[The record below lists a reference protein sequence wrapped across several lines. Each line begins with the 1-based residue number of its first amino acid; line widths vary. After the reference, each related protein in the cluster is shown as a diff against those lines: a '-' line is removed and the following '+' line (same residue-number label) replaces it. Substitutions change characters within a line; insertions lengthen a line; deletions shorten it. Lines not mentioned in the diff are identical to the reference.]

1 LKCSSNWDKT
11 FYQGILGKKEHTSL
25 SSQESIVAE
34 KTKAFDLLDCLTKS
48 GGISLDNVDLH
59 VVIAATHAFGKTVME
74 TLVQDNDNPIEKIQH
89 SSLILT
95 AAIHGVD
102 FKQVVAPAFEEN
114 VRLYSQYTLLTQ
126 VRNRCRS

>member
-1 LKCSSNWDKT
+1 MSITSS
-11 FYQGILGKKEHTSL
+11 EA
-25 SSQESIVAE
+25 VAAE
-34 KTKAFDLLDCLTKS
+34 KAKAFDLLDCLTKS

-95 AAIHGVD
+95 AAIHGVGFKEVVSPD
-102 FKQVVAPAFEEN
+102 FQEN
-114 VRLYSQYTLLTQ
+114 VKLYSPNL
-126 VRNRCRS
+126 V